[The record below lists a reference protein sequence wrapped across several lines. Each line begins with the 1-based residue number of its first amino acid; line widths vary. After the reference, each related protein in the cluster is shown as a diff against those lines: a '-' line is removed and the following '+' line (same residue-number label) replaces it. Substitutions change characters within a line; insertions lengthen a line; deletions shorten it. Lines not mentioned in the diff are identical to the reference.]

1 MFSGPVFGNM
11 ISLDC
16 ATGAAAG
23 CATTVDAVVTVG
35 AGACAL
41 LIVTVAL
48 AVALAFAVAFELGL
62 EGAVL

>member
-1 MFSGPVFGNM
+1 M